1 MIIDGKK
8 IKKSIDSTSSLL
20 SYDMGE
26 RDYNRNFDI
35 FYSMGQ
41 LNLNDN
47 NILNQNVPKSIKP
60 NIYYNTNNNNLDIFD
75 NKIYEGYAIICRP
88 GYEKEEK
95 AINSK
100 IVLPG
105 EISEFVC
112 GCYMNVENFEINNFL
127 NEKCLNGVQGD
138 VYYSKDPT
146 FLSSISNVTLQG
158 GNTIIDFHSI
168 LTNTVIILKLVTGKS
183 GLNSFY

>member
-26 RDYNRNFDI
+26 KDYNRNFDI

-47 NILNQNVPKSIKP
+47 NLFNQEIPKSIKP
-60 NIYYNTNNNNLDIFD
+60 NIYYNTNNLNVFD
-75 NKIYEGYAIICRP
+75 NTFYEGYAIIFRP

-95 AINSK
+95 SINSK
-100 IVLPG
+100 IILPG

-127 NEKCLNGVQGD
+127 NENSLNGVQGD
-138 VYYSKDPT
+138 VYYSKDPK
-146 FLSSISNVTLQG
+146 FLSSISNVTLSE
-158 GNTIIDFHSI
+158 GNTIIHFHSI
-168 LTNTVIILKLVTGKS
+168 LTNTVIILKLVCGKNC
-183 GLNSFY
+183 LKSFY